1 MIKGLSERCY
11 RAGSYICHRG
21 DPLDFWT
28 GVTTGLVKTSVISEA
43 GKPMTYG
50 GVAAGG
56 RFGKGTLL
64 KNEPRRYDLVAV
76 RDKGLAVL
84 NRATFMWLFENSFR
98 FAQFCRISSAREWN
112 NYCDH

>member
-1 MIKGLSERCY
+1 M
-11 RAGSYICHRG
+11 
-21 DPLDFWT
+21 
-28 GVTTGLVKTSVISEA
+28 SVISEA
-43 GKPMTYG
+43 GKPMTCG

-56 RFGKGTLL
+56 RLGKGTLL

-84 NRATFMWLFENSFR
+84 NRATFMWLFENSFQ
-98 FAQFCRISSAREWN
+98 FAQFCRISSTRDWD